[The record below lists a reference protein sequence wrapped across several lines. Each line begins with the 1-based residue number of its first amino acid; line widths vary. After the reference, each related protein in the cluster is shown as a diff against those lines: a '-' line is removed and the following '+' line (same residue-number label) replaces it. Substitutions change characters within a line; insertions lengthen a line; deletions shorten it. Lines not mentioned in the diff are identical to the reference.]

1 MVLCI
6 VYYLSVMSATCYKAI
21 LESTDVHP
29 VEPAKQVYATFSR
42 ESLENEHLT
51 NEESIRSHSDSKE
64 TSPSWHDDIK
74 VVTSPT
80 SSLRYQVSSSSA
92 SSTTVDL
99 SEQLDATLAVI
110 APYLCQLFKKFKTL
124 LSKTFVGTSGKPVL
138 VDGNDLCV
146 FFCAVVYS
154 SINAVVVCQ

>member
-42 ESLENEHLT
+42 ESLEDESLT
-51 NEESIRSHSDSKE
+51 YDEAIRSYSDSSK
-64 TSPSWHDDIK
+64 SSLSRKNNIK
-74 VVTSPT
+74 IVTLPT
-80 SSLRYQVSSSSA
+80 SSLQYQVSSSSV
-92 SSTTVDL
+92 SSTKVDL

-138 VDGNDLCV
+138 VDGNGLCV
-146 FFCAVVYS
+146 YVFFFTIVYS
-154 SINAVVVCQ
+154 SIK